1 MKRSIHV
8 GRNKKELFD
17 TCGTLANG
25 GSKDH
30 AYQVS
35 SNCNGSGSC
44 QQWGRCHA
52 SLHLSLEFK
61 NQCWGLSDGLGKHFE
76 GKINSV
82 HNRRLYVFQQ
92 ESALS
97 YMAKTTKEWIYNNL
111 HDHVLLNMVYLTRP
125 ESNELSHMGHSWERG
140 QSAITRI

>member
-1 MKRSIHV
+1 MQRP
-8 GRNKKELFD
+8 D
-17 TCGTLANG
+17 G

-30 AYQVS
+30 VYQVS

-44 QQWGRCHA
+44 QQWGR
-52 SLHLSLEFK
+52 SLHLSSEFK
-61 NQCWGLSDGLGKHFE
+61 NQYWGLSGGLGEDFE

-97 YMAKTTKEWIYNNL
+97 YMAKTTKEWIYDNL

-125 ESNELSHMGHSWERG
+125 ESNELSHTGHNWERG
-140 QSAITRI
+140 Q